1 MGNFYSGKR
10 TKNLFD
16 PKVAT
21 IFKLSRSKIE
31 LFRNCPRCFYLDR
44 RLGVGQP
51 PGFPFNLNSAVDQ
64 LLKNEFD
71 HYRERGEIH
80 PMIREVGV
88 DAIPCQHE
96 KLSQWRNNFK
106 GIEFHHLKTNLKIFG
121 AIDDLWRL
129 PDQSYV
135 VVDYKAT
142 SKNEP
147 VTIDAPWQRS
157 YKRQIELYQWLLRKN
172 GLTVSNTGYFVYC
185 NARRDRPRFD
195 AQLEFD
201 ISVIPYTGND
211 EWVDE
216 TVEDAH
222 KCLMSEVVP
231 PASRTC
237 DFCTYRNAVRLAVQE
252 T

>member
-1 MGNFYSGKR
+1 MGSEMCIR
-10 TKNLFD
+10 
-16 PKVAT
+16 
-21 IFKLSRSKIE
+21 
-31 LFRNCPRCFYLDR
+31 DR
-44 RLGVGQP
+44 
-51 PGFPFNLNSAVDQ
+51 
-64 LLKNEFD
+64 
-71 HYRERGEIH
+71 
-80 PMIREVGV
+80 
-88 DAIPCQHE
+88 
-96 KLSQWRNNFK
+96 
-106 GIEFHHLKTNLKIFG
+106 
-121 AIDDLWRL
+121 
-129 PDQSYV
+129 SYV

-157 YKRQIELYQWLLRKN
+157 YKRQIEIYQWLLRKN

-211 EWVDE
+211 EWIEE
-216 TVEDAH
+216 TIEDAH
-222 KCLMSEVVP
+222 KCLMSEVGP
-231 PASRTC
+231 PANRTC